1 MGKFM
6 KQKICYLIILLLL
19 CVLIFQCNKRIEI
32 ENIAK
37 ANNKT
42 FTDSVTYYN
51 NVLGTYTSSIRT
63 LQLDNKLAKETLLK
77 GDLKLNKLAREF
89 SKLKWIT
96 TTKSNITFDTISTE
110 LEEDIAAND
119 TIDFIRQGKIS
130 SEWYSLDYKITN
142 DSLTIAPFKTWTETT
157 VITGIKRKWF
167 LGEQILITDV
177 TNTNPYIT
185 ITGIKS
191 VEVIVPE
198 PWYRKW
204 YVWLAAGAAAGMLIK

>member
-1 MGKFM
+1 MR
-6 KQKICYLIILLLL
+6 QKICYILIVLLL
-19 CVLIFQCNKRIEI
+19 CILVFQWDKRVGI
-32 ENIAK
+32 ENVAE
-37 ANNKT
+37 ANSKT
-42 FTDSVTYYN
+42 LTDSIVYYK
-51 NVLGTYTSSIRT
+51 NVLGTYTASIRT
-63 LQLDNKLAKETLLK
+63 LQLDNKLTKEVLFK
-77 GDLKLNKLAREF
+77 RDARLNKLAREF

-96 TTKSNITFDTISTE
+96 TTKSNITFDTIAAK
-110 LEEDIAAND
+110 LDVDIAAND
-119 TIDFIRQGKIS
+119 TTDFIRQGKIS
-130 SEWYSLDYKITN
+130 SAWYSLGYKITN